1 MVYLR
6 AVTTVLRTNAEGDW
20 RFSCRKIQG
29 RRERERE
36 GGREG
41 EIGEGDGKYE
51 RMNINMLH

>member
-1 MVYLR
+1 MR

>member
-20 RFSCRKIQG
+20 RFSCGETR
-29 RRERERE
+29 

-41 EIGEGDGKYE
+41 GEVEREKGEGDIEVG
-51 RMNINMLH
+51 R

>member
-20 RFSCRKIQG
+20 RFSCGKIQG
-29 RRERERE
+29 KRE

-41 EIGEGDGKYE
+41 VREGDGKYE
-51 RMNINMLH
+51 RMNINIIH